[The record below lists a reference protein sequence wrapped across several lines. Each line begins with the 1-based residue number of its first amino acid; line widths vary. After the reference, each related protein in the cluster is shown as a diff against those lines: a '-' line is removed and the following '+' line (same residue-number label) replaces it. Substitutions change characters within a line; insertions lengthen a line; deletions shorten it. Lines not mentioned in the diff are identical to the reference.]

1 MQYNI
6 IFISCQEVTVH
17 SLTRSNRLI
26 VYAKMAISYYIL
38 SDISHPN
45 EKYLVSSSCKSISP
59 PFAKL
64 TVCIAVLPAFYSI
77 AARRSLCTTFC
88 YSSLRVAPKVLIHGK
103 RMPKINIFVFWHPFS
118 MDRCFA
124 SARSTN
130 KFSAGGALVPLR
142 GGF

>member
-77 AARRSLCTTFC
+77 AARRSLCTTYF
-88 YSSLRVAPKVLIHGK
+88 YYPITAGSRQLRQCSGGVFAAGE
-103 RMPKINIFVFWHPFS
+103 KIIF
-118 MDRCFA
+118 
-124 SARSTN
+124 
-130 KFSAGGALVPLR
+130 R
-142 GGF
+142 GVIQGQDIVRYHHIGIKY